1 MNWRSS
7 CGACAASLFL
17 VIPALAAPPE
27 AAPSAEPPSATAVSV
42 APLEESLGAASA
54 ESVAFAN
61 EVKARLVQ
69 PGGLTASDVAR
80 RAAATSATVRAREQD
95 VNAERAS
102 EDEASVGWWP
112 KLNLTARYT
121 RYSPYEQPSL
131 GPFVV
136 APGVGEGPVAPGTP
150 LISASS
156 TFPAFVNNYYLQA
169 QLVLPLT
176 DYVFKVSEQTASA
189 RESRRAAEL
198 RAQAAKV
205 REASEARLLYYAW
218 AKSSLQELVAEKT
231 VQNSSTQHRAAQDR
245 LELGRGTRADEL
257 STKAR
262 LVAAERLREQARL
275 TTARLEADL
284 RVVIHASGREPLRL
298 GEDLTV
304 RASSPR
310 ALASAVA
317 LCSEA
322 EGRRLELLA
331 YRATDQALSHQASAV
346 AAAGIPRLDLF
357 ANGYY
362 ANPNLRFLPPV
373 DEWRATWDAGAQ
385 LTWTPNDWAT
395 SSERSNRTEAE
406 RGRIQAERD
415 AMRDALCRE
424 VNEAQRAALDAQ
436 AGLASVAARLEASE
450 EAYRARREM
459 YSLGK
464 GTLVELM
471 NAETDLMLA
480 RLEWVEAHVAEHEA
494 KARLEHAVGW
504 DVAAQGA
511 ESR

>member
-1 MNWRSS
+1 
-7 CGACAASLFL
+7 
-17 VIPALAAPPE
+17 
-27 AAPSAEPPSATAVSV
+27 
-42 APLEESLGAASA
+42 
-54 ESVAFAN
+54 
-61 EVKARLVQ
+61 
-69 PGGLTASDVAR
+69 
-80 RAAATSATVRAREQD
+80 VRARQRD
-95 VNAERAS
+95 VDAERAG
-102 EDEASVGWWP
+102 EAEAKVGWWP
-112 KLNLTARYT
+112 RLNLTARYT

-136 APGVGEGPVAPGTP
+136 APGAGEGPVAPGTP
-150 LISASS
+150 LFSAKS
-156 TFPAFVNNYYLQA
+156 TFPAFVNNYYLQG

-189 RESRRAAEL
+189 RESRRAAEI

-218 AKSSLQELVAEKT
+218 AKANLQELVAEKT
-231 VQNSSTQHRAAQDR
+231 VQNSRTQHQAARDR

-262 LVAAERLREQARL
+262 LVAAERLHEQARL

-284 RVVIHASGREPLRL
+284 RVVIHAGDHESLRL

-310 ALASAVA
+310 ATASAA
-317 LCSEA
+317 SLCVEA

-331 YRATDQALSHQASAV
+331 YRATDSALSHQESV
-346 AAAGIPRLDLF
+346 AAAAGVPRVDLF

-373 DEWRATWDAGAQ
+373 DEWKATWDAGAQ

-395 SSERSNRTEAE
+395 SSERSNRTTAE
-406 RGRIQAERD
+406 RGRVQAERD

-424 VNEAQRAALDAQ
+424 VNEARRAALDAQ

-459 YSLGK
+459 YALGK

-504 DVAAQGA
+504 DATVEGS
-511 ESR
+511 SRR

>member
-1 MNWRSS
+1 V
-7 CGACAASLFL
+7 AS
-17 VIPALAAPPE
+17 
-27 AAPSAEPPSATAVSV
+27 
-42 APLEESLGAASA
+42 LEESAGAVSA
-54 ESVAFAN
+54 ESTAFAS
-61 EVKARLVQ
+61 EVKTRLVQ
-69 PGGLTASDVAR
+69 PGGLTSAEVAR
-80 RAAATSATVRAREQD
+80 RAVLTSPTVRARQHD
-95 VNAERAS
+95 VQAERAS
-102 EDEASVGWWP
+102 EDEANVGWWP
-112 KLNLTARYT
+112 RLNLIARYT
-121 RYSPYEQPSL
+121 RFSPYDQPSL

-136 APGVGEGPVAPGTP
+136 APTVGEGPVPAGTP
-150 LISASS
+150 LVSASN
-156 TFPAFVNNYYLQA
+156 TFPAFINNYYLQA

-189 RESRRAAEL
+189 RASRRAAEL

-205 REASEARLLYYAW
+205 RDASDARLLYYAW
-218 AKSSLQELVAEKT
+218 ARSSLQELVAEKT
-231 VQNSSTQHRAAQDR
+231 VDNSRTQHRAARDR

-257 STKAR
+257 SAKAR

-284 RVVIHASGREPLRL
+284 RIVIHAGSQEPLRL

-304 RASSPR
+304 RAPSPR
-310 ALASAVA
+310 ATASAA
-317 LCSEA
+317 TLCTEA

-331 YRATDQALSHQASAV
+331 YHATDQALSHQERVV
-346 AAAGIPRLDLF
+346 AAAGVPRVDLF

-362 ANPNLRFLPPV
+362 ANPNLRFLPPT
-373 DEWRATWDAGAQ
+373 DEWRATWDVGVQ

-395 SSERSNRTEAE
+395 SSERSNRTAAE
-406 RGRIQAERD
+406 RSRTQAERD
-415 AMRDALCRE
+415 SLRDALCRE

-436 AGLASVAARLEASE
+436 AGLASIAARLEASE
-450 EAYRARREM
+450 EAYRVRRET

-494 KARLEHAVGW
+494 RARLRHAVGW
-504 DVAAQGA
+504 DVAPDGTPP
-511 ESR
+511 R